1 MKYNYAF
8 KSDKEN
14 VVKVVGRDMGISAK
28 QSIEICSFIKNM
40 RLEKAKA
47 LLERVTKKQVAIP
60 FKRFTEGAGHK
71 KGMSGG
77 KYPLTASEQFL
88 KLLKALEANAQN
100 KGLSSEL
107 KIIHACAQRAS
118 RPLHYGRKR
127 GIKMKRTHVELAAE
141 EIEHV
146 KKEVKKEIKKE
157 ETKKEVKEAETKK
170 EAKETV
176 KKEEKK
182 ETIAGAKKEEVK
194 EEKKTEIKEEKS
206 KETKKEKL
214 VVAKATKKEEVR
226 KK

>member
-14 VVKVVGRDMGISAK
+14 VVKVVGRDIGISAK
-28 QSIEICSFIKNM
+28 QSIEMCSFIKNM
-40 RLEKAKA
+40 RLEKARA
-47 LLERVTKKQVAIP
+47 LLERVVKKQLAVP

-71 KGMSGG
+71 KGMSAG
-77 KYPLTASEQFL
+77 KYPVTASKQFL

-107 KIIHACAQRAS
+107 KIIHACAQKAS

-127 GIKMKRTHVELAAE
+127 GIKMKRTHIELAAE
-141 EIEHV
+141 EIEH
-146 KKEVKKEIKKE
+146 VKKEIKKE

-182 ETIAGAKKEEVK
+182 ETVAGAKKEEVK
-194 EEKKTEIKEEKS
+194 EEKKTEIKEEKP

-214 VVAKATKKEEVR
+214 VVAKATKEEEVR